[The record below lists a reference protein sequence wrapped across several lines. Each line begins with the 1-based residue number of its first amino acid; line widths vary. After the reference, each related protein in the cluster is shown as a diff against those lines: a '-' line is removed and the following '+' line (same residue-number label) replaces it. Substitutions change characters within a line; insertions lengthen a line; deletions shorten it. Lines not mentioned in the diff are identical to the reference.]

1 MRKDKTVNEID
12 SFSIELLILEC
23 LHNIQKGGDS
33 KLATISTHNGSTFSQ
48 RHNRRDRKITDKEKH
63 IDKEGHFEIW
73 GDVDIKKAYSIIF
86 DKAVQEYNENQKR
99 KDRQIKDYYEKIE
112 KDKKKKVGY
121 EMIVGVYG
129 DDSTLEQKKEI
140 LREFA
145 SNWSKRNKNLVM
157 CGCYFHLDECSKDP
171 HIHITYFPV
180 YRSNKGLKLQNGL
193 DKALEQQGIK
203 CGTSIHETRQ
213 ILWERRENAYLEML
227 CNEKGLEVQRS
238 SKTRQ
243 HETTREYKLRQS
255 EQEKKELKEKYSEL
269 EQASLQVAEKYNQM
283 VAESNQI
290 VAKCNQTVAE
300 NEKLRAEN
308 KTLKKDL
315 EWERRFDQFTD
326 NEWADDWDSGL
337 HR

>member
-1 MRKDKTVNEID
+1 M
-12 SFSIELLILEC
+12 
-23 LHNIQKGGDS
+23 
-33 KLATISTHNGSTFSQ
+33 ATISTHNGSTFSQ

-63 IDKEGHFEIW
+63 IKKDGHFEIW
-73 GDVDIKKAYSIIF
+73 GDVDIKKAYAIIF

-193 DKALEQQGIK
+193 DKALEQQGIQ

-227 CNEKGLEVQRS
+227 CNDKGLEVQRS
-238 SKTRQ
+238 KETRQ
-243 HETTREYKLRQS
+243 HENTTKYKLRQS

-269 EQASLQVAEKYNQM
+269 SKAAVQVEQKHK
-283 VAESNQI
+283 QI
-290 VAKCNQTVAE
+290 IKE
-300 NEKLRAEN
+300 NEELKEKNEELKEEN
-308 KTLKKDL
+308 KKISKELA
-315 EWERRFDQFTD
+315 WERRFDQFTD
-326 NEWADDWDSGL
+326 VNKEWADDWDIVK
-337 HR
+337 